1 MLEIH
6 LRQPQ
11 FTYSAC
17 GPFTRHEER
26 IQKFKLTGDTN
37 YVYKNELDK
46 ACFVHDAAYSDSK
59 GLTKRTVADKI
70 LKNRAFDIAKDP
82 KYDGYQRGLASMV
95 YKFFDSKVSGSGAKL
110 IPENEQLAEELH
122 KPIIRKFE
130 KRKVYST
137 FKDNIWGVDL
147 ADMQLL
153 SKYNKGIR
161 FLLCVIDI
169 FSKYAWVV
177 PLKDKKG
184 ISIVKAFQ
192 IILRQSNRKPNKIW
206 VDKGSEFYNV
216 YFKKWL
222 RDNDIVMYSTHSGR
236 KSVVAE
242 RFIRTLKSK
251 IYKYMTS
258 ISKNVYID
266 KLDEIVDEY
275 NNTYHTTIK
284 MKPIDVKDNKY
295 MSTSKEVNNKD
306 PKLKVGNH
314 VRISKYKNIF
324 AKGYVR
330 NWSEEVFIIKK
341 VKNTVPWTY
350 IVNDLKGEEII
361 GTFYEKELQKT
372 SQEEFRI
379 EKVIRR
385 KGDKLYVKWKGYD
398 NSFNSWID
406 KANLVQRT

>member
-1 MLEIH
+1 MNNTINKLLLAGDKFMPEMH

-17 GPFTRHEER
+17 GTFTKHKQR
-26 IQKFKLTGDTN
+26 IQKFKETGDTN
-37 YVYKNELDK
+37 YIYKNELDK

-59 GLTKRTVADKI
+59 DLIKRTAADKI
-70 LKNRAFDIAKDP
+70 LNNKAFDIAKDP

-95 YKFFDSKVSGSGAKL
+95 YKFFDKKSVGSGAKRVNTK
-110 IPENEQLAEELH
+110 ITPQNQQLAEELH
-122 KPIIRKFE
+122 KPIIRKFK

-137 FKDNIWGVDL
+137 FKDNIWAADL

-153 SKYNKGIR
+153 SRCNKGIR
-161 FLLCVIDI
+161 CLLCVIDV
-169 FSKYAWVV
+169 FNKYAWVV

-192 IILRQSNRKPNKIW
+192 IILKQSNSRKRAQGTSAKHLKPNKIW
-206 VDKGSEFYNV
+206 VDKGSEFCNA

-222 RDNDIVMYSTHSGR
+222 RDNDIVMYSTHNEG

-266 KLDEIVDEY
+266 KIDDIVDEY

-284 MKPIDVKDNKY
+284 MKPIDVKDNTY
-295 MSTSKEVNNKD
+295 INADKEINNKD
-306 PKLKVGNH
+306 PKFKVGDC

-324 AKGYVR
+324 AKGYMP
-330 NWSEEVFIIKK
+330 NWSEEVFVIKK
-341 VKNTVPWTY
+341 VKNTVPCY
-350 IVNDLKGEEII
+350 
-361 GTFYEKELQKT
+361 
-372 SQEEFRI
+372 
-379 EKVIRR
+379 
-385 KGDKLYVKWKGYD
+385 
-398 NSFNSWID
+398 
-406 KANLVQRT
+406 